1 MRMYKV
7 FRLLFATLLVLSTF
21 FSNGVQ
27 AEGMTLDTISESW
40 AKSKSQQKLFI
51 ETSYDPLLE
60 IRSTQKGKM
69 IYRAPNTLEQHYD
82 EPNKGTI
89 TFTDTLITLDFPN
102 RKAEIT
108 TQSAP
113 VLAAL
118 SQTLL
123 DLLRGDIKGLEQRF
137 SVDFKN
143 LNNQNWQII
152 LTPTA
157 LLKRHLDSI
166 TINGSEQ
173 TINNIVV
180 TQISGEWR
188 QISFTDSVSP

>member
-1 MRMYKV
+1 MRMYKNR
-7 FRLLFATLLVLSTF
+7 RLLFATFLVLSTF

-27 AEGMTLDTISESW
+27 AEGMTLDIISESW

-60 IRSTQKGKM
+60 IRSTQKGK
-69 IYRAPNTLEQHYD
+69 IVYRAPNTLEQHYD

-143 LNNQNWQII
+143 LNNQDWQIT

-157 LLKRHLDSI
+157 LLKRHLNSI

-188 QISFTDSVSP
+188 QISFTDSVNP